1 MRELK
6 SVEEKILDRSLYLF
20 GKNGSTNVPIR
31 TIAKEANVNVGAINY
46 YFGSKDEMIR
56 TVQRFYIENT
66 IAAYLPLDNDELNDE
81 EKVVLCLNEIMEYS
95 LRYPGVIVM
104 HKEAVNAEVKDE
116 MSNQIIN
123 ITASMNEKLD
133 KILIKV
139 LDSSEEDFKY
149 HRMIVLSSVLYPTSD
164 KNILVFNEEF
174 LKNKDGRINYIK
186 YILKILKGNR

>member
-6 SVEEKILDRSLYLF
+6 SVEEKILDKSLYLF

-66 IAAYLPLDNDELNDE
+66 IAAYLPLDNNELDDE

-95 LRYPGVIVM
+95 LRYPGVLVM
-104 HKEAVNAEVKDE
+104 YKEAVNAEVKDE

-139 LDSSEEDFKY
+139 LNSSEKDFKY
-149 HRMIVLSSVLYPTSD
+149 HKMIVLSSVLYPASD
-164 KNILVFNEEF
+164 KSIQVSNEEF

-186 YILKILKGNR
+186 YILKILKANK

>member
-149 HRMIVLSSVLYPTSD
+149 HRMIVLSSVLYTTSD
-164 KNILVFNEEF
+164 KNIQVFNEEF